1 MIIKLI
7 KILFDQ
13 IYYFNKNTKLYRKYN
28 IIHKKIKNSKKE
40 IYFREEGYLNFVKN
54 LIIIIWWIWL
64 KYV

>member
-1 MIIKLI
+1 MIIKLN
-7 KILFDQ
+7 KILFEK
-13 IYYFNKNTKLYRKYN
+13 IYFFYKNTKLYSIYN

-40 IYFREEGYLNFVKN
+40 NYFREEGYLNFVKN